1 MLSDCL
7 LAGPVPRQFS
17 GSSPALESSQS
28 VSQPFNRCPE
38 SSQSASQPIKT
49 ALNLASQ
56 PVSHSK
62 IALNLVVS
70 QSASQPVSHSASQPV
85 NQSPH
90 RSPLVARTQR
100 SNCLFRWFLSVF
112 WLGQFPGSSPA
123 VPPPSNLA
131 SQPVSLSKNALSL
144 ANQPV
149 SQTKRALNLA
159 SQPVSQSK
167 DAVNLASQPVGQSKR
182 HSEGTLKPF

>member
-100 SNCLFRWFLSVF
+100 SNCLFRAGPVPR
-112 WLGQFPGSSPA
+112 QFPGSSLTLE
-123 VPPPSNLA
+123 SSQSA
-131 SQPVSLSKNALSL
+131 SQPIKKCPES
-144 ANQPV
+144 
-149 SQTKRALNLA
+149 SQSA
-159 SQPVSQSK
+159 SQPNKKGLESRQS
-167 DAVNLASQPVGQSKR
+167 ASQPIKRCRESSQSASWPIKKA
-182 HSEGTLKPF
+182 L